1 MAEAAKLLEKKK
13 LDKEDLRILMGIEIG
28 MKRSKY
34 VTVNNI
40 KFYSRYPIE
49 ETLFRLKKVHKLDL
63 IIRDSSKNDIAYTL
77 NSIGYDVLGLHTL
90 VERKIISQLGPII
103 GKGKESDVYGCM
115 DDNENIYAL
124 KIYRMGRTSFK
135 NIKMLR
141 NFLGDRKHLSW
152 LYVNRLAAKK
162 EFDALSKIYELKL
175 DTPKPIGFNRHMIV
189 MSYLRGKEL
198 AYYRNLKNPSK
209 IFNKIIKISS
219 GITFPCQPAK
229 RPVDISKNP
238 VFRIVVRVLV
248 SLLFINIFTQ
258 FTDQKRITIGVI
270 VNTHRK
276 SIKIHFNTLVPGITF
291 KHGFYLRGTE
301 THIHIKIGSN
311 IPGTVKFNFVTITKF
326 ELK

>member
-40 KFYSRYPIE
+40 KFYSRNPIE

-63 IIRDSSKNDIAYTL
+63 IVRDSSKNDIAYTL

-90 VERKIISQLGPII
+90 VERETISQLGPII

-141 NFLGDRKHLSW
+141 SFLGNRKHLSW
-152 LYVNRLAAKK
+152 LYVNRLAAKR

-198 AYYRNLKNPSK
+198 AYYQNLKNPSK
-209 IFNKIIKISS
+209 IFNKIIKQIKVIYQKANMIHGDLGEFNIIVDNKGNILIIDWLQWIPSDH
-219 GITFPCQPAK
+219 PNAK
-229 RPVDISKNP
+229 SILERDIENVCNFFQKKYHIESNP
-238 VFRIVVRVLV
+238 VEIIQ
-248 SLLFINIFTQ
+248 S
-258 FTDQKRITIGVI
+258 
-270 VNTHRK
+270 
-276 SIKIHFNTLVPGITF
+276 F
-291 KHGFYLRGTE
+291 K
-301 THIHIKIGSN
+301 K
-311 IPGTVKFNFVTITKF
+311 K
-326 ELK
+326 

>member
-34 VTVNNI
+34 VTINNI
-40 KFYSRYPIE
+40 KFYSRNPIE

-63 IIRDSSKNDIAYTL
+63 IVRDSSKNDIAYTL

-90 VERKIISQLGPII
+90 VERGTISQLGPII

-141 NFLGDRKHLSW
+141 SFLGSRKHLSW

-175 DTPKPIGFNRHMIV
+175 DTPKPIGLNRHMIV

-198 AYYRNLKNPSK
+198 AYYQNLKNPSK
-209 IFNKIIKISS
+209 IFNKIIKQIKVIYQKANMIH
-219 GITFPCQPAK
+219 GDLGEFNIV
-229 RPVDISKNP
+229 VDNKGNMLIIDWLQWIPSDHPNARSILERDIGNLCNFFEKKYQIKSNP
-238 VFRIVVRVLV
+238 VEIIQ
-248 SLLFINIFTQ
+248 S
-258 FTDQKRITIGVI
+258 
-270 VNTHRK
+270 
-276 SIKIHFNTLVPGITF
+276 F
-291 KHGFYLRGTE
+291 KN
-301 THIHIKIGSN
+301 K
-311 IPGTVKFNFVTITKF
+311 
-326 ELK
+326 